1 MPPREAISFAS
12 ICRAK
17 PDPRLQNPA
26 MGFFWGVDQDLI
38 AGAKFFFGDV
48 ETKNPGN
55 SSSDGRAH
63 YRNRLGVV
71 ELVEKEPLM
80 FATVENG
87 EPFFLPKYKKTPKF

>member
-1 MPPREAISFAS
+1 
-12 ICRAK
+12 
-17 PDPRLQNPA
+17 
-26 MGFFWGVDQDLI
+26 MGFFWVLDQDLM
-38 AGAKFFFGDV
+38 AGANFFFGDV

-87 EPFFLPKYKKTPKF
+87 VPFFLPKYKKNAKILDPKQQFSTRNFHILAAEKPTF